1 MSITT
6 YSELKTAV
14 QNWTARDDLAAT
26 YSPDWITLAESEF
39 NRRLRVRQMMVTQ
52 SSSPST
58 AGKFSLPTDF
68 LAWRS
73 VVWTGSPRAVLE
85 YLDPQMLEAINPSQ
99 NANTPSHFSILGTTD
114 GVGTVNVTPTSTTA
128 IDFTYYQ
135 KVTSLSTSNTTN
147 WLLSAHPDVYLAG
160 SLVEGFAYIQE
171 FDNATVWRARRDDL
185 IEGVKRL
192 DQQYRGPSAVMPA
205 GATP

>member
-1 MSITT
+1 MSVTT

-14 QNWTARDDLAAT
+14 AGWLSRGDLT
-26 YSPDWITLAESEF
+26 TVIPDFITFAESEF

-58 AGKFSLPTDF
+58 AGKFSLPTDY
-68 LAWRS
+68 LTWRS

-85 YLDPQMLEAINPSQ
+85 YLDPQMLEAVNPSQ
-99 NANTPSHFSILGTTD
+99 NANTPEFFSILGTTD

-135 KVTSLSTSNTTN
+135 KITALSTSNTSN
-147 WLLSAHPDVYLAG
+147 WLLAAHPDVYLAG
-160 SLVEGFAYIQE
+160 SLVEAYAFQK
-171 FDNATVWRARRDDL
+171 DYDQASGWKMRRDDL
-185 IEGVKRL
+185 ISQINTL
-192 DQQYRGPSAVMPA
+192 DQRTRGPSAIMA
-205 GATP
+205 TGATP

>member
-14 QNWTARDDLAAT
+14 AGWLSRGDLT
-26 YSPDWITLAESEF
+26 TVIPDFITLAESEF
-39 NRRLRVRQMMVTQ
+39 NRRIRVRQMMVTQ

-85 YLDPQMLEAINPSQ
+85 YVDPQMLEAYNPSQ
-99 NANTPSHFSILGTTD
+99 NANTPEFISILGTTD
-114 GVGTVNVTPTSTTA
+114 GVETVYVTPKSMTA
-128 IDFTYYQ
+128 IDYTYY
-135 KVTSLSTSNTTN
+135 KKITT
-147 WLLSAHPDVYLAG
+147 L
-160 SLVEGFAYIQE
+160 F
-171 FDNATVWRARRDDL
+171 
-185 IEGVKRL
+185 
-192 DQQYRGPSAVMPA
+192 
-205 GATP
+205 

>member
-1 MSITT
+1 MSVTT

-14 QNWTARDDLAAT
+14 AGWLSRGDLT
-26 YSPDWITLAESEF
+26 TVIPDFITFAEAEF

-58 AGKFSLPTDF
+58 AGKFSLPTDY
-68 LAWRS
+68 LTWRN
-73 VVWTGSPRAVLE
+73 VVWTGSPRLVLE

-99 NANTPSHFSILGTTD
+99 TAATPSHFSILGTTD

-135 KVTSLSTSNTTN
+135 KVTSLTTSNTTN

-192 DQQYRGPSAVMPA
+192 DQQYRGPSAIMPA

>member
-1 MSITT
+1 MSIATF
-6 YSELKTAV
+6 SELKTAV
-14 QNWTARDDLAAT
+14 AGWLSRGDLT
-26 YSPDWITLAESEF
+26 PVIPDFITMAEAEF

-52 SSSPST
+52 TTTPSSSQ
-58 AGKFSLPTDF
+58 FSLPTDF
-68 LAWRS
+68 LTWRS

-85 YLDPQMLEAINPSQ
+85 YLDPQMLEAINPTQS
-99 NANTPSHFSILGTTD
+99 AGVPSHFSILGTTD
-114 GVGTVNVTPTSTTA
+114 GVGVVKATPSSTVA

-135 KVTSLSTSNTTN
+135 KVTALSTSNTTN

-171 FDNATVWRARRDDL
+171 FDNATVWKSRREEL

-192 DQQYRGPSAVMPA
+192 DQQYRGPSAIMPA